1 MNQRKTT
8 MNKIIIALGLTLA
21 AATGAFAQSPND
33 YVELNAP
40 THGPAAE
47 AHAAKAGLSGVDYTA
62 TASVGDTVKAERFER
77 SLELFNR

>member
-1 MNQRKTT
+1 

-21 AATGAFAQSPND
+21 AATGAFAASPND

-62 TASVGDTVKAERFER
+62 TASIGGGSQAAIDAQNTERNL
-77 SLELFNR
+77 SY

>member
-1 MNQRKTT
+1 

-21 AATGAFAQSPND
+21 ASTGAFAASPND

-77 SLELFNR
+77 SLEQFNR

>member
-1 MNQRKTT
+1 

-21 AATGAFAQSPND
+21 AATGAFAASPND
-33 YVELNAP
+33 YVELASP

>member
-1 MNQRKTT
+1 

-21 AATGAFAQSPND
+21 AATGAFAASPND

-62 TASVGDTVKAERFER
+62 TASFNSGPKAQIAPSFEDR
-77 SLELFNR
+77 SLLYNR

>member
-1 MNQRKTT
+1 

-47 AHAAKAGLSGVDYTA
+47 AHAAKSDMAGVDYTA
-62 TASVGDTVKAERFER
+62 TASIGFGSQANVDQR

>member
-1 MNQRKTT
+1 

-21 AATGAFAQSPND
+21 AATGAFAASPND

-40 THGPAAE
+40 VHGPAAE
-47 AHAAKAGLSGVDYTA
+47 MQAAKSGVDYTA
-62 TASVGDTVKAERFER
+62 TASFAGSTASADQR

>member
-1 MNQRKTT
+1 

-21 AATGAFAQSPND
+21 AASGALAASPND

-40 THGPAAE
+40 TYGPAAE

-62 TASVGDTVKAERFER
+62 TASFSDAVKAPVAPAFEDR
-77 SLELFNR
+77 SLLYNR

>member
-1 MNQRKTT
+1 

-47 AHAAKAGLSGVDYTA
+47 MHAAQSAQSGIDYTA

>member
-1 MNQRKTT
+1 

-21 AATGAFAQSPND
+21 ASTGAFAASPND

-47 AHAAKAGLSGVDYTA
+47 AHAAKSAEQSGIDYTA
-62 TASVGDTVKAERFER
+62 TASTGDTVKAERFER
-77 SLELFNR
+77 SLEQFNR

>member
-1 MNQRKTT
+1 

-33 YVELNAP
+33 YVQLNAP

-77 SLELFNR
+77 SLEQFNR

>member
-1 MNQRKTT
+1 

-47 AHAAKAGLSGVDYTA
+47 AHAAKSVQAGVDYTA

-77 SLELFNR
+77 SLEQFNR

>member
-1 MNQRKTT
+1 

-21 AATGAFAQSPND
+21 ASTGAFAASPND

-47 AHAAKAGLSGVDYTA
+47 KHAAMTGQAGVDYTA
-62 TASVGDTVKAERFER
+62 TASFER
-77 SLELFNR
+77 SKAPATDNSGTGYTSLQFNR

>member
-1 MNQRKTT
+1 
-8 MNKIIIALGLTLA
+8 MNKIIIALSLTLA

-77 SLELFNR
+77 SLEQFNR

>member
-1 MNQRKTT
+1 

-77 SLELFNR
+77 SLEQFNR

>member
-1 MNQRKTT
+1 

-62 TASVGDTVKAERFER
+62 TASVGDTVKAEHFER